1 LDCNYHFPIDL
12 APIEI
17 PIGAVSYWSHDAE
30 RRQSLGQL
38 YVWSLLFSPVCG
50 NCWRLITQRNLFEIL
65 LNQTEIRLYSPFS
78 DWFGTK
84 RISVW
89 FQINRKIVNTIW
101 FQFDLTRFG
110 KDFSVCSF
118 TPNNKVPH
126 VTLKASD
133 ETGSRK
139 LNSIKMDWRCNLSP
153 DCKTYGFF

>member
-1 LDCNYHFPIDL
+1 MYFWCFLWLNKTDSQSEEIRIESYLKLEKPFHCSFPRVN
-12 APIEI
+12 PRRNV
-17 PIGAVSYWSHDAE
+17 PNNPSKQSY
-30 RRQSLGQL
+30 
-38 YVWSLLFSPVCG
+38 
-50 NCWRLITQRNLFEIL
+50 TQRNLFEIL